1 MTKLSKHIDTLK
13 EQKDTH
19 RLVHP
24 SSSSPALL
32 ALLNSFDIL
41 GLPGLPGLPV
51 FVKFLLIL
59 CDSII
64 SSCIP
69 PFLLFMSLPS
79 S

>member
-1 MTKLSKHIDTLK
+1 MTKLSKHIETLK

-41 GLPGLPGLPV
+41 GLPGLPV